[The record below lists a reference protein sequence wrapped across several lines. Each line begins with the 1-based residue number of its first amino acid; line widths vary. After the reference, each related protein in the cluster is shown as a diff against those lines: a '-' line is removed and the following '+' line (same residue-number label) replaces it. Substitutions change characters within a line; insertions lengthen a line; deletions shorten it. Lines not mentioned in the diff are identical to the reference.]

1 MNLQTAKI
9 CTFDRR
15 FVALFLHLNTNPNT
29 MKNTTV
35 ESQKTMR
42 DIYDFFKHLC
52 RNNNKEW
59 FTAHKQ
65 EYLECQA
72 KFNEFAQQLIM
83 EIGKFDPYIDPDR
96 LTVKECTYRIYRD
109 IRFSKDK
116 TPYKNHIGLYITRGG
131 KKGPYAGYYFHM
143 QPPAVK
149 DYFEGSMLYV
159 GLYMPEPKVITS
171 IRDEIS
177 VNGGELIKAIKEAKH
192 FTLFDGDTY
201 KKLPRG
207 FEDVKNPEW
216 QKLLKLKEISL
227 GYQMTE
233 NFLFK
238 DDKLAKRVA
247 ILLKET
253 RHFTH
258 FINKCVDYALSD

>member
-1 MNLQTAKI
+1 
-9 CTFDRR
+9 
-15 FVALFLHLNTNPNT
+15 
-29 MKNTTV
+29 MKNTAV
-35 ESQKTMR
+35 GSQKTMR
-42 DIYDFFKHLC
+42 DVYDFFKHLC

-72 KFNEFAQQLIM
+72 KFNEFAQQLII

-96 LTVKECTYRIYRD
+96 LTVK
-109 IRFSKDK
+109 
-116 TPYKNHIGLYITRGG
+116 
-131 KKGPYAGYYFHM
+131 
-143 QPPAVK
+143 
-149 DYFEGSMLYV
+149 DYFEGSMLYI
-159 GLYMPEPKVITS
+159 GLYMPESKVIAS

-177 VNGGELIKAIKEAKH
+177 VNGGELVKAIKEAKH
-192 FTLFDGDTY
+192 FTLFDGDAY

-216 QKLLKLKEISL
+216 RKLLKLKEISL

-238 DDKLAKRVA
+238 DDRLAKRVA
-247 ILLKET
+247 ALLKET
-253 RHFTH
+253 GHFTH

>member
-1 MNLQTAKI
+1 MFTGFPEE
-9 CTFDRR
+9 TVR
-15 FVALFLHLNTNPNT
+15 FFLELRFHNEASFFEAHRKQYEDYVRKPF
-29 MKNTTV
+29 
-35 ESQKTMR
+35 
-42 DIYDFFKHLC
+42 YDFIEAMAPTVNSVADDMEL
-52 RNNNKEW
+52 RPNKCL
-59 FTAHKQ
+59 A
-65 EYLECQA
+65 
-72 KFNEFAQQLIM
+72 
-83 EIGKFDPYIDPDR
+83 
-96 LTVKECTYRIYRD
+96 RIHRD
-109 IRFSKDK
+109 TRFSKDK
-116 TPYKNHIGLYITRGG
+116 TPYKNHIGLYITKGG

-149 DYFEGSMLYV
+149 NYFEGSMLYI
-159 GLYMPEPKVITS
+159 GLYMPESKVIAS

-177 VNGGELIKAIKEAKH
+177 VNGGELVKAIKEAKH
-192 FTLFDGDTY
+192 FTLFDGDAY

-216 QKLLKLKEISL
+216 QKLLKLKQISL

-247 ILLKET
+247 ALLKET
-253 RHFTH
+253 RPFTH